1 MSKYHKYH
9 VTNRFAKIEKILNVL
24 MPNPNQELFDIIL
37 KSEGISRPRTY
48 KIMIDVLGFKLMD
61 CMNLVAILP
70 KVIKEK
76 ATKNEVDI
84 LKIFFEKNENELEIR
99 PR

>member
-1 MSKYHKYH
+1 
-9 VTNRFAKIEKILNVL
+9 

-37 KSEGISRPRTY
+37 KSEGISRLITY
-48 KIMIDVLGFKLMD
+48 RIMIDSLNFSRMD
-61 CMNLVAILP
+61 SMNLVAILP
-70 KVIKEK
+70 QIIKEK

-84 LKIFFEKNENELEIR
+84 LKIFFEKNGNEFEIR